1 MTDLRVENNFIFGTG
16 PLGLS
21 VMDELVARGR
31 RVTLVSRSGRVDEKL
46 PAGVTVRQA
55 DATDPDEVEVV
66 CAGADVVFHCAQ
78 PEYHEWPEKFPPITR
93 GIVDGVARLNVGGD
107 GPRLVMG
114 DNLYMYGP
122 TNGRPIREDLPY
134 AATGSKGVCRAEM
147 ARYVLDAH
155 RDGRVK
161 ATIGRGSDFYGPRV
175 LDSAAG
181 EMLFGAALSG
191 KPVNVL
197 GNPNLPHTL
206 TYIRDFGRALV
217 TLSEHEAAFGRAW
230 HVPNDETVSMRRF
243 TEMVAG
249 EIGRPVKVRPA
260 GRLVVS
266 ALGLF
271 VPALGEVKEMMY
283 GFEQPYIVDD
293 REYRAA
299 FGNGVTPHSKA
310 IRETV
315 AWFEGK
321 ANT

>member
-1 MTDLRVENNFIFGTG
+1 MTVLRVENNIIFGTG

-31 RVTLVSRSGRVDEKL
+31 RVILVSRSGRVDEIL
-46 PAGVTVRQA
+46 PAGVTVRQV
-55 DATDPDEVEVV
+55 DATDPEQVAAA
-66 CAGADVVFHCAQ
+66 CAATDVVFHCAQ

-93 GIVDGVARLNVGGD
+93 GIVDGLARLNEDGA

-122 TNGRPIREDLPY
+122 TGGQPIREDLPY
-134 AATGSKGVCRAEM
+134 AAAGPKGLCRAEM

-161 ATIGRGSDFYGPRV
+161 ATIGRGSDFFGPRV

-191 KPVNVL
+191 KPVNAL
-197 GNPNLPHTL
+197 GNPDLPHTL

-217 TLSEHEAAFGRAW
+217 ILSEHDAAFGRAW
-230 HVPNDETVSMRRF
+230 HVPNDTTITIREFTVK
-243 TEMVAG
+243 VAG
-249 EIGRPVKVRPA
+249 EIGQPVRLRPVN
-260 GRLVVS
+260 RLMVS

-271 VPALGEVKEMMY
+271 VPAIREVKEMMY

-293 REYRAA
+293 GEFRAA
-299 FGNGVTPHSKA
+299 FGNGVTPHDQA

-315 AWFEGK
+315 AWYER
-321 ANT
+321 N